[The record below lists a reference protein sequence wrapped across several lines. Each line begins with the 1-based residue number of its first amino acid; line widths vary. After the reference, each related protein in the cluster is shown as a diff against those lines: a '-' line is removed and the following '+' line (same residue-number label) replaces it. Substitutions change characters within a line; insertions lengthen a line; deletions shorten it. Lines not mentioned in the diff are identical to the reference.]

1 MAFLKFDFGENKMAE
16 NEKSESSLENN
27 NSIEIVEAFD
37 VEIEEEIPP
46 NLSDNYRVI
55 IHRTNE
61 KNSPSKE

>member
-1 MAFLKFDFGENKMAE
+1 MFE
-16 NEKSESSLENN
+16 NEKSESNIEDD

-37 VEIEEEIPP
+37 VEIEEEVPP

-61 KNSPSKE
+61 KDLEKNNQWEDNS